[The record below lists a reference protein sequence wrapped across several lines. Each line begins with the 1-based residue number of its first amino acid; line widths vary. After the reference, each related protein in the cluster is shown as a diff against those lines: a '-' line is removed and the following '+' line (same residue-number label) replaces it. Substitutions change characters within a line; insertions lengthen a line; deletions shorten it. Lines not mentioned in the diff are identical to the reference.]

1 MRKSIP
7 EWSEV
12 IPRTP
17 DRAIIDG
24 MVRRLYTAGVIRGAR
39 RRHPMEL
46 LTIGIDLGKTVFHMV
61 GCDAQSRRGLYSQ

>member
-1 MRKSIP
+1 MKDLRFVGAGNRHDQNLVYGVYHKPRLRPMRKSIP

-24 MVRRLYTAGVIRGAR
+24 MVRRLYTAGV
-39 RRHPMEL
+39 
-46 LTIGIDLGKTVFHMV
+46 
-61 GCDAQSRRGLYSQ
+61 